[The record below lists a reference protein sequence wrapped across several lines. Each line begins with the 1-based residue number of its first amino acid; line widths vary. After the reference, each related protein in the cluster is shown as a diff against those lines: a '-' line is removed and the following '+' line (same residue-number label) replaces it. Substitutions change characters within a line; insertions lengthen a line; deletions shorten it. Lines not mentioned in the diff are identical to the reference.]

1 MKIAF
6 LDTKQWE
13 KDMVNQNLGP
23 NNELQIVFEETD
35 DFYIKGKTFEKI
47 QDAKILSVFIYH
59 KLDQD
64 ILSKMPN
71 LKMICTRSTGFDHID
86 LEYCKSRGIVVCNVP
101 CYGENTVAEYT
112 FALLLA
118 ISRQIVPLT
127 NKSKEADFEY
137 KNLRGF
143 DLMGKTIGIIGT
155 GKIGMHTIK
164 MAKGFGMKVLGY
176 DVFQQDFMASFL
188 DFEYTT
194 LDNLLSQSDI
204 ISLHA
209 PYNKHTH
216 HMMNKDTFSK
226 VKKGAVLINTSRGGL
241 VDNNALTEA
250 LNNQTI
256 SFAGLDVID
265 NETDLLNHR
274 KNSDLFKLISRPNVI
289 FTPHTAFYSKEAEER
304 ILITTLD
311 NIQAFRDDKYAQAGG
326 ANRVC

>member
-13 KDMVNQNLGP
+13 KDFINQALASKP
-23 NNELQIVFEETD
+23 DTQIIFQETD
-35 DFYIKGKTFEKI
+35 DCQIDDTTFDKI
-47 QDAKILSVFIYH
+47 ADVDILSVFIYH
-59 KLDQD
+59 KLGEDK
-64 ILSKMPN
+64 LSKMPN

-86 LEYCKSRGIVVCNVP
+86 LEYCKSKGIVVCNVP
-101 CYGENTVAEYT
+101 CYGENTVAEYA

-127 NKSKEADFEY
+127 NKSKKADFEY
-137 KNLRGF
+137 SQFRGF

-155 GKIGMHTIK
+155 GKIGMHAVK
-164 MAKGFGMKVLGY
+164 MAKGFGMKVLAY
-176 DVFQQDFMASFL
+176 DVFQQDFMESFL
-188 DFEYTT
+188 GFEYTS
-194 LDNLLSQSDI
+194 LENLLSQSDV

-216 HMMNKDTFSK
+216 HLMNKDTFSK

-241 VDNNALTEA
+241 VDNTALSEA
-250 LNNQTI
+250 LDNKTI

-265 NETDLLNHR
+265 NETDLLNN
-274 KNSDLFKLISRPNVI
+274 KENSEIFKLIARPNVI

-304 ILITTLD
+304 ILQTTLD
-311 NIQAFRDDKYAQAGG
+311 NIENLMNGKHIQTGG